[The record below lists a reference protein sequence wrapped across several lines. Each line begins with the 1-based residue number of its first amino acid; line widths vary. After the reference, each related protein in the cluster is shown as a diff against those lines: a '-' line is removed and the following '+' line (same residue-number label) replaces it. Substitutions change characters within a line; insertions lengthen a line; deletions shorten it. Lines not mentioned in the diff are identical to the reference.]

1 MSRLIV
7 KFAAGIVVSAA
18 MLQTGIEPAYAE
30 SSAENDKVFYYLGTA
45 LSRNMLNLDLSDSEV
60 EAVVAGLQAALK
72 GEAEQLDDAVYGPK
86 LNEIAQE
93 RMAAAGLKEEAA
105 AQAYVDKMAAQ
116 KGAVETESGLV
127 YLELSAGDGAQPNAG
142 STVTAHYHGT
152 LRDGTVFDSSVD
164 RGEPLTIPLGNVIPC
179 WTEAIAMMHEGG
191 KSLITCPANIAYGPS
206 GSGPIPPNAALT
218 FEVELIAIVQ

>member
-7 KFAAGIVVSAA
+7 KIAAGFIVGAA

-30 SSAENDKVFYYLGTA
+30 SSADDDKVFYYLGTA

-60 EAVVAGLQAALK
+60 DAVVEGLQAALK

-116 KGAVETESGLV
+116 KGAIETESGLV
-127 YLELSAGDGAQPNAG
+127 YLELVAGDGAQPNAG

-179 WTEAIAMMHEGG
+179 WTEAIAMMNEGG
-191 KSLITCPANIAYGPS
+191 KSRITCPANIAYGPS

>member
-7 KFAAGIVVSAA
+7 KFAAGFVVSAA
-18 MLQTGIEPAYAE
+18 MLQTGIETAYAE

-60 EAVVAGLQAALK
+60 DAVVAGLQAALK
-72 GEAEQLDDAVYGPK
+72 GEAEQLDEAVYGPK
-86 LNEIAQE
+86 LNEIAQQ

-142 STVTAHYHGT
+142 STVKAHYHGT

-164 RGEPLTIPLGNVIPC
+164 RGEPLTIPLSNVIPC

-191 KSLITCPANIAYGPS
+191 KSRITCPANIAYGPS

-218 FEVELIAIVQ
+218 FEVELIEVVQ

>member
-7 KFAAGIVVSAA
+7 KFAAVIVVSAA

-60 EAVVAGLQAALK
+60 DAVVEGLQAALK

-127 YLELSAGDGAQPNAG
+127 YLELVAGDGAQPNAG

-179 WTEAIAMMHEGG
+179 WTEAIAMMNEGG
-191 KSLITCPANIAYGPS
+191 KSRITCPANIAYGPS

>member
-1 MSRLIV
+1 MSRLITKV
-7 KFAAGIVVSAA
+7 SAGFVIAAA
-18 MLQTGIEPAYAE
+18 MLATGISSAYAE
-30 SSAENDKVFYYLGTA
+30 DSADDDKVFYYLGTA

-60 EAVVAGLQAALK
+60 DAVVAGLQAALK

-127 YLELSAGDGAQPNAG
+127 YLELVAGDGAQPNAG

-179 WTEAIAMMHEGG
+179 WTEAIAMMNEGG
-191 KSLITCPANIAYGPS
+191 KSRITCPANIAYGPS